1 MKIRYYV
8 QLFFFILLG
17 LIVTNHSLSEVGVG
31 ISWLSNVSIHGV
43 CPFGGVV
50 SLYEI
55 FSSGSLIPQVRMGS
69 VNLMLLVFFLAI
81 LVGPAFCGWV
91 CPLGSFQEWVGKVG
105 RKISGKSYNRII
117 PAGIDK
123 KLRYLRYLVLVW
135 VVYVTAQ
142 ASRLVFKTID
152 PYNALFNFWT
162 GEVAAPALV
171 ILGLTIAGSL
181 IVERPWCK
189 YLCPYGAL
197 LGLTNFF
204 RIFRLQRKESS
215 CIHCKAC
222 DRVCPMNIQISATEV
237 VRDHQCISCL
247 ECASDS
253 ACPKADTLEM
263 ALKGKK
269 VNITAAKGG
278 EV

>member
-117 PAGIDK
+117 SAGIDK